1 MKTAI
6 QEAISQLKEIRDE
19 EMAAGWEGEAYAYD
33 TAISILKDLLE
44 KEKEQIMC
52 AYDAYAGFAVWGLP
66 TAEQYYNETFN
77 ADENEN
83 STTKTD

>member
-6 QEAISQLKEIRDE
+6 QEAISQLKEFRDD

-44 KEKEQIMC
+44 KEKEQIMGAWVDGDNSDC
-52 AYDAYAGFAVWGLP
+52 LSEQDSSDF
-66 TAEQYYNETFN
+66 AEQYYNETVN
-77 ADENEN
+77 TRE
-83 STTKTD
+83 K

>member
-6 QEAISQLKEIRDE
+6 QEAISELKELRDE

-33 TAISILKDLLE
+33 TAISILKDFLE
-44 KEKEQIMC
+44 KEKEQIMG

-66 TAEQYYNETFN
+66 KAEQYYNETFN
-77 ADENEN
+77 
-83 STTKTD
+83 TDDK